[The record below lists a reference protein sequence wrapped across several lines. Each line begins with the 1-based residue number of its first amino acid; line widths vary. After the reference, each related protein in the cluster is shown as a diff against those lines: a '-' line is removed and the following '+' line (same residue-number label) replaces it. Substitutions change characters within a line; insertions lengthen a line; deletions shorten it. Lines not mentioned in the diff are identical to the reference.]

1 MDALLA
7 VVVVLGVAAIIVY
20 KVRPDLVK
28 QWKQKIFGGA

>member
-20 KVRPDLVK
+20 KVRPDLVDK
-28 QWKQKIFGGA
+28 AKKKLFGGE